1 MMNSIQYIV
10 YTNDLEDSEI
20 IKKLEGE
27 KIQILDARSAVYVAT
42 GIAAQNK
49 KRVIVFINSSITVIN

>member
-49 KRVIVFINSSITVIN
+49 KRVIVFY